1 MNLETY
7 ILGHLSCIGIA
18 NFIWYNKIKKD
29 IDNKIKYTE
38 DADVLILSTFKPVI
52 KPPSYVKF
60 EHLAIPVN
68 SNQYSEKEKK
78 NIRSN

>member
-7 ILGHLSCIGIA
+7 ILGHLSCIGIT

-38 DADVLILSTFKPVI
+38 DANVLILSTFKPVI
-52 KPPSYVKF
+52 KPPS
-60 EHLAIPVN
+60 
-68 SNQYSEKEKK
+68 
-78 NIRSN
+78 